1 MNQNL
6 NLGDGTERY
15 LKVYSASSVYEDAWL
30 LDQQVASVG
39 TLGYGLDSEFW
50 YQFTDPLT
58 NTATYSVALGNNG
71 SPSNITFGAG
81 STVGFETA
89 TPLSLSAVV
98 ASNATYALEQVGFG
112 LVYQTDGVDTSS
124 YFANFTSP
132 PSALFTLNF
141 IGMGLP
147 QALWA

>member
-1 MNQNL
+1 M
-6 NLGDGTERY
+6 Y
-15 LKVYSASSVYEDAWL
+15 
-30 LDQQVASVG
+30 DQPVNAVG
-39 TLGYGLDSEFW
+39 TLGYGLESEFW
-50 YQFTDPLT
+50 YQFTDPMT

-81 STVGFETA
+81 NTVGFETA